1 MTLLLDTHLL
11 LWAAGDPGQLS
22 SESQNLLGNPATEL
36 MFSTASIWEVVIKNV
51 LGRSDFRVEPRQLR
65 DGLIQNGYRELAI
78 RSEHALAVG
87 LLPPI
92 HKDPFDRILIAQAQ
106 VENVTLMTTDNKLAR
121 YPGPIQAV

>member
-11 LWAAGDPGQLS
+11 LWAAGDPERLS
-22 SESQNLLGNPATEL
+22 AESQDLLGDPATEL
-36 MFSTASIWEVVIKNV
+36 MFSTASIWEIVIKNA
-51 LGRSDFRVEPRQLR
+51 LGRSDFRVEPRLLR
-65 DGLIQNGYRELAI
+65 DGLIQNGYSELAV

-87 LLPPI
+87 HLPPI

-106 VENVTLMTTDNKLAR
+106 VENVTLLTTDDKVAC

>member
-1 MTLLLDTHLL
+1 MILLLDTHLL

-22 SESQNLLGNPATEL
+22 SESQDLLGDPATEL
-36 MFSTASIWEVVIKNV
+36 MFSTASIWEIVIKNA
-51 LGRSDFRVEPRQLR
+51 LGRSDFRVEPRLLR
-65 DGLIQNGYRELAI
+65 DGLIQNGYSELAV

-87 LLPPI
+87 SLPPL

-106 VENVTLMTTDNKLAR
+106 VENVTLLTTDDKVAC